1 MKDGTKFRSEG
12 TDEEKGVSPVIGVIL
27 MVAITVLVAATVG
40 ALLTGSALVGQGVE
54 EPATG
59 AVTFNYDYDA
69 SSDMMRVSVTDPG
82 NLERL
87 YIGNRNGGF
96 DDGDIVKA
104 TGGFGEAMKLLGEIG
119 VGVFKA
125 IGENGGE
132 LLRLGIMAAIA
143 KIEQGFHLMLANIKE
158 GLAEVLNK
166 IETLKESGEY
176 AVDETSSDYSSV
188 DFDELN

>member
-104 TGGFGEAMKLLGEIG
+104 TGGWLNETSGRDSGGKI
-119 VGVFKA
+119 V
-125 IGENGGE
+125 NGSKIVNE
-132 LLRLGIMAAIA
+132 EVQAADTI
-143 KIEQGFHLMLANIKE
+143 ILANVTADDS
-158 GLAEVLNK
+158 LVLTGDK
-166 IETLKESGEY
+166 GRGTDLTLVNNWK
-176 AVDETSSDYSSV
+176 ASDWTYRG
-188 DFDELN
+188 N